1 MSALSETL
9 TLKRPSSWFAWCH
22 ERTSMLQCP
31 LRMNQPKKKARLL
44 GRTLIQRCW
53 GPVSAP
59 RFARDTEVI
68 IL

>member
-1 MSALSETL
+1 
-9 TLKRPSSWFAWCH
+9 
-22 ERTSMLQCP
+22 MLQCP